1 MAASSQQLQAKVVV
15 QVRGEGSLL
24 GQDARRPGA
33 PGPAPWRRRIP
44 SREPQHSVAPTSPL
58 YLGQAVLFQ
67 AGLDVLLRVC
77 LSERGTLSGGQGG
90 REHRVGGC
98 GTPTFWAAPTHFR
111 GLSSGTFGRNTDGR
125 AGLE

>member
-77 LSERGTLSGGQGG
+77 LLGSTDAFQGSQHWHL
-90 REHRVGGC
+90 R
-98 GTPTFWAAPTHFR
+98 A
-111 GLSSGTFGRNTDGR
+111 NTDCS
-125 AGLE
+125 AGLEYEDSLAAPDSWSLGSSIR